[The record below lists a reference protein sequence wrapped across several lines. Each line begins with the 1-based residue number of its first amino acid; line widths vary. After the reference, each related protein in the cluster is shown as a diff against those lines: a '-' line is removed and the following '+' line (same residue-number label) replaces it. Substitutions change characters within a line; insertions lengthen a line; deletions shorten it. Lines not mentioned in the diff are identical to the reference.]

1 MKTLYSDS
9 KKIQLIE
16 EVLRLNDH
24 DVLKELEA
32 VLKKS
37 KIKMKKPAAAKQRFL
52 HELKESVKEVELAKK
67 GKIKLQSAKSFL
79 DEL

>member
-1 MKTLYSDS
+1 MYSDS

-24 DVLKELEA
+24 DVLKELET

-37 KIKMKKPAAAKQRFL
+37 KIKMKKPASTKKRFL

-79 DEL
+79 NEL

>member
-1 MKTLYSDS
+1 MYSDS

-16 EVLRLNDH
+16 EVLKLNDR

-32 VLKKS
+32 ILKKS
-37 KIKMKKPAAAKQRFL
+37 KVKIKKPASAKQRFL
-52 HELKESVKEVELAKK
+52 SELKKSVKEVRMAKK

-79 DEL
+79 NEL